1 MLLPQKGSPVAG
13 FIVATGQARIV
24 ASTTGSWPELLF
36 TAMAEAAIQRRL
48 AFVGSGFCRRFVPL
62 LFQGTTRGQ
71 HRSCRT
77 LDAKLTCSVCRRRP
91 WSPVQQPMA
100 SSPCHCGSPCL
111 PRAIAKPSPPPKHT
125 TCCHERTAKH
135 GEELLGPLRK
145 IAAAAHTDGHS
156 HRSEFGKHNAGET
169 FVRLRARTSWQ
180 EALASLA
187 PRHVFYISTAVPL
200 KARRPCIHRNT
211 FWSDQTKK
219 SFLWIRGGVGFKTCP
234 AFCRKHAQGL
244 MWHVSPQSTGV

>member
-1 MLLPQKGSPVAG
+1 MDLLACLAQSQSLRHLPSTQPVA
-13 FIVATGQARIV
+13 T
-24 ASTTGSWPELLF
+24 
-36 TAMAEAAIQRRL
+36 
-48 AFVGSGFCRRFVPL
+48 
-62 LFQGTTRGQ
+62 
-71 HRSCRT
+71 
-77 LDAKLTCSVCRRRP
+77 SV
-91 WSPVQQPMA
+91 QP
-100 SSPCHCGSPCL
+100 S
-111 PRAIAKPSPPPKHT
+111 
-125 TCCHERTAKH
+125 TAKSFLVH
-135 GEELLGPLRK
+135 CERLRPL
-145 IAAAAHTDGHS
+145 HTQMGTLIDLNL
-156 HRSEFGKHNAGET
+156 GKHNAEET
-169 FVRLRARTSWQ
+169 FVRLRARPAWQ